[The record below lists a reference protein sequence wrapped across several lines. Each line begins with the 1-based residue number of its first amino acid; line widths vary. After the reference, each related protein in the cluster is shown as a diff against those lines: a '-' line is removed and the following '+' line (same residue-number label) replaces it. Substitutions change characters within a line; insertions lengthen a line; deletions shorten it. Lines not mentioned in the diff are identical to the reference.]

1 MHPQT
6 TPRIRVPAPLH
17 APLSTR
23 LLEISLSLAVSKR
36 SIFWPVWP
44 PGAPRGPLQ
53 PSQIQK
59 IVGAGAFPPLPPPP
73 RRCATGAPLRGA
85 RAGLRPT
92 RSPTAIS
99 KPNPN
104 PTAISTK
111 NADFVYLCRCAP
123 PDLRVVVRPDD
134 FVDGLYRPGRVCSNH
149 IAMIR
154 ILDGVGFGFQGCPYS
169 GARRNPR
176 WLPT

>member
-1 MHPQT
+1 MHLYRLVFSKSRCLWPS
-6 TPRIRVPAPLH
+6 
-17 APLSTR
+17 LSDLFFGPFGLLV
-23 LLEISLSLAVSKR
+23 LLEGLYSPLKSKKSLGRGR
-36 SIFWPVWP
+36 SP
-44 PGAPRGPLQ
+44 PCP
-53 PSQIQK
+53 
-59 IVGAGAFPPLPPPP
+59 PPL

-123 PDLRVVVRPDD
+123 PDLRVVV
-134 FVDGLYRPGRVCSNH
+134 SH
-149 IAMIR
+149 IETA
-154 ILDGVGFGFQGCPYS
+154 LVSADPSGF
-169 GARRNPR
+169 
-176 WLPT
+176 LPLSSL

>member
-1 MHPQT
+1 MPPQT
-6 TPRIRVPAPLH
+6 PPRIRAPAPLH

-59 IVGAGAFPPLPPPP
+59 IVGAGAFPPLHPPL

-123 PDLRVVVRPDD
+123 PDLRVVEPLSVLSVP
-134 FVDGLYRPGRVCSNH
+134 VT
-149 IAMIR
+149 
-154 ILDGVGFGFQGCPYS
+154 
-169 GARRNPR
+169 GAALSVTLIVPSQ
-176 WLPT
+176 TQCQ